1 MAVPDTPLLDG
12 TATPSSS
19 EDPKTVSNSSE
30 GRASPHDVL
39 ETIFVWKVEA
49 FVNKPINQVTLTSL
63 DIPFAMFAPKN
74 LEVEDADPMEN
85 PPDSPETT
93 SLQGGLHS
101 DGSSE
106 GSSGHTQDDFV
117 MIDFKPAFSK
127 DDILPMDLGT
137 FIVNFRT
144 RLS

>member
-1 MAVPDTPLLDG
+1 MPPHLL
-12 TATPSSS
+12 AA
-19 EDPKTVSNSSE
+19 PKEADELGE
-30 GRASPHDVL
+30 GGALILSPASL
-39 ETIFVWKVEA
+39 
-49 FVNKPINQVTLTSL
+49 QVTLTSL

-74 LEVEDADPMEN
+74 LELEDADPMVN